1 MRPRASPLFAAA
13 TADIVVAVA
22 VILAAAAGTS
32 VAGFAAADGTMVS
45 ATAIMGRGIITPPAI
60 AAGSS

>member
-13 TADIVVAVA
+13 MAGTTAAAGFVAVD
-22 VILAAAAGTS
+22 GTS
-32 VAGFAAADGTMVS
+32 VAGFVVVAVTMVS
-45 ATAIMGRGIITPPAI
+45 AIAITDRGIITHRAI